1 MQRTT
6 RLKLNT
12 ARRIVEFCHRY
23 VGRTSPSIAALAAR
37 LELLLEAVGSLLARR
52 MADQQECATARN
64 ERDHLVAALR
74 PRLIG
79 LIRLADAA
87 ATSSGNADLRLLDTR
102 LANTPGTFLPQA
114 RTLLHNAAARKSALL
129 AFGLPPKLLSEM
141 DATLSA
147 GESAHARISRLTDAC
162 AAARLEVE
170 TTAAAALQ
178 LIRHIDALHCLLL
191 AGDTLQLEEW
201 QRTAAVAW
209 PVSRRPADSAETTEE
224 PLESDQAVLAYD
236 SR

>member
-87 ATSSGNADLRLLDTR
+87 APPPATPTSACSIPGSPTPPAPFCRR
-102 LANTPGTFLPQA
+102 LAPSSTTPPPASQ
-114 RTLLHNAAARKSALL
+114 RCWHSA
-129 AFGLPPKLLSEM
+129 FPPNCSPKW
-141 DATLSA
+141 TP
-147 GESAHARISRLTDAC
+147 R
-162 AAARLEVE
+162 
-170 TTAAAALQ
+170 
-178 LIRHIDALHCLLL
+178 
-191 AGDTLQLEEW
+191 
-201 QRTAAVAW
+201 
-209 PVSRRPADSAETTEE
+209 SRRASQPMPAS
-224 PLESDQAVLAYD
+224 VG
-236 SR
+236 